1 MSGPRRFAV
10 AVGLAGFTV
19 GAVVTAT
26 SALFGREECGPGS
39 PSLAFRPPA
48 GIGDC
53 AALVRSLSIR
63 TGIAAGVAT
72 VLILLLVAGLFR
84 TSQRIEEDRRADAIE
99 RYREGR
105 PSE

>member
-1 MSGPRRFAV
+1 MNGKRRFAV

-26 SALFGREECGPGS
+26 SALFGREECLPASSAPPPWTMGS
-39 PSLAFRPPA
+39 CD
-48 GIGDC
+48 G
-53 AALVRSLSIR
+53 LVRSLSIR
-63 TGIAAGVAT
+63 TGIAAGIAT

-84 TSQRIEEDRRADAIE
+84 TSQRIEEDRHADAIE
-99 RYREGR
+99 RDREGR